1 MPRTKKIKTIEERI
15 GEAREDVFRAKDR
28 YDAAVK
34 KLNELLEKKRE
45 MEGKE
50 LLEAFAQTK
59 KPLSMILE
67 FMREEDGEGD
77 GLIDSESEKDEG

>member
-1 MPRTKKIKTIEERI
+1 M
-15 GEAREDVFRAKDR
+15 FRAKDR
-28 YDAAVK
+28 YDTAVK

-67 FMREEDGEGD
+67 FMREGNGEGD
-77 GLIDSESEKDEG
+77 GVKDSESEKDEG

>member
-1 MPRTKKIKTIEERI
+1 MPRTKRIKTIEERI
-15 GEAREDVFRAKDR
+15 GEARKDVFRAKDR